1 MDFLN
6 LKPRPQIRCHQH
18 HNSTYLRFH
27 SFRGLHR
34 PRHPAHPHSASGA
47 DLFHSQSAPGQPI
60 MMSDHPGGSPPP
72 MQTPPIMYQQ
82 QPNGMNYQQ
91 QPGMMMHQDPNQQQ
105 QMQQQQQMYGQPP
118 PQQYQGGPMSPGQ
131 QQQQPQQAGGAMA
144 PVDGS
149 QFRTATAIPNL
160 GMGPAPVDCPSCGK
174 RGMTIISYHPGNTTQ

>member
-1 MDFLN
+1 
-6 LKPRPQIRCHQH
+6 
-18 HNSTYLRFH
+18 
-27 SFRGLHR
+27 
-34 PRHPAHPHSASGA
+34 
-47 DLFHSQSAPGQPI
+47 
-60 MMSDHPGGSPPP
+60 
-72 MQTPPIMYQQ
+72 MYQQ